1 MKTINWGI
9 IGCGN
14 VTEIKSGPGFNIS
27 ENSKLIAVM
36 RRNGNLAKD
45 YAHRHNVKKWYNDAA
60 LLINDPE
67 VDAVYI
73 ATPPA
78 SHKQYAI
85 MVAGAGKPVYIEKP
99 MALNYRQCKEIILAC
114 NEAQVPL
121 FVAYYRRAL
130 PKFLKIKTII
140 DSGKLG
146 DILFVNVLFHKMPNA
161 NDLAGKTN
169 WRVQSEISG
178 GGYFVDLGC
187 HMLDILQ
194 FFFGDIISADGHAAN
209 QAGLY
214 PAEDIVSGTFIFSS
228 GVQGTGIWNFSAYDN
243 MDRTEIVGN
252 KGKLTFATFG
262 NSPVIV
268 ETVTGKQKLNL
279 PNPKHIQQPMIQTIV
294 NQLNGKGKCLSTGI
308 TASRTSRAMDRLLC

>member
-27 ENSKLIAVM
+27 ENSKLAAVM
-36 RRNGNLAKD
+36 RRNGKLAKD
-45 YAHRHNVKKWYNDAA
+45 YAQRHNVKKWYNDAA

-67 VDAVYI
+67 VNAVYI

-85 MVAGAGKPVYIEKP
+85 MVAEAGKPVYIEKP
-99 MALNYRQCKEIILAC
+99 MALNYRECKEIILAC
-114 NEAQVPL
+114 NKAQIPL

-130 PKFLKIKTII
+130 PRFLKIKSII
-140 DSGKLG
+140 DSGILG
-146 DILFVNVLFHKMPNA
+146 DVRFANTLFHQMPNEV
-161 NDLAGKTN
+161 DLAGEKN
-169 WRVQSEISG
+169 WRVQPEISG
-178 GGYFVDLGC
+178 GGYFVDLGS
-187 HMLDILQ
+187 HILDILQ

-214 PAEDIVSGTFIFSS
+214 PAEDIVSGTYIFAT

-262 NSPVIV
+262 DSPVIV
-268 ETVTGKQKLNL
+268 ETATGKQEFEL

-294 NQLNGKGKCLSTGI
+294 NELNGKGKCLSTGI
-308 TASRTSRAMDRLLC
+308 TASRTSRTMDRLLS